1 MATPRNP
8 LAAFIWGA
16 GGAALTPEE
25 IARRREVED
34 ALLAKGGVDTSPVGH
49 WTQGLARVAN
59 AAAGA
64 YRRNKLDGAQTEN
77 DDYNKSLVETLF
89 GRSSST
95 PASDGAVPMTDA
107 AAEVSGTAPTSG
119 QPIDMTGNEIYDQFM
134 GTVKEGV
141 TNPYALAAVAATAKA
156 ESGFDP
162 GNVNRT
168 WSDPSESGQ
177 AGTAGG
183 LMSWRGPRYEALAA
197 TGDLSPAG
205 QARFFLG
212 EDPALIEKL
221 NGAQSVEEAQSL
233 MNNAWK
239 FAGYNRPGGEAA
251 NRLAAAQSFLP
262 TFQGGG
268 EVAAVSPEAAIEA
281 VSPIEGALPVEGASL
296 ADEVADYEGSQ
307 DYAAQ
312 FGGTTGQPLPEN
324 EFDKRF
330 GDTPLPAEQL
340 TGRDAV
346 AKALMEQQSQ
356 LNPAQAAITD
366 QAAALPTADAAQAA
380 VTGGQ
385 PVEMAQAATG
395 QQGLSG
401 IPTEE
406 LLRVLTD
413 PRANANT
420 RAVAQALMQQQE
432 AARRQ
437 QEEQQTW
444 MQRQQYEEQRQSR
457 DPLRQA
463 QIEKMQREAANPN
476 AEESFFGNPVAIQ
489 NQDGSISYG
498 QIGNRG
504 SFKPIQLGEGQS
516 FAPPTKTIDGGTE
529 NLVVDQ
535 AGNVIA
541 RMPKNLAEAESQKV
555 QGKAQGEAAA
565 SLPADMQ
572 QAEQTIANIDKLI
585 DNKGLDSIV
594 GQFDQYRGKTL
605 LGREGRDALARLEQL
620 QGGAFLQAYGLLKGG
635 GQITEVEG
643 IKAERAMARMDRALD
658 EADFRAALRDFREAV
673 STGADKL
680 RQKAGLPAR
689 DQDAG
694 EKSIREMTDEEL
706 EALANG
712 Q

>member
-25 IARRREVED
+25 LAQRREVED
-34 ALLAKGGVDTSPVGH
+34 ALLAKQGIDTSPVGH

-64 YRRNKLDGAQTEN
+64 YRRNKLEGAQTDN
-77 DDYNKSLVETLF
+77 DTYNKSLVETLL
-89 GRSSST
+89 GRSGT
-95 PASDGAVPMTDA
+95 PAS
-107 AAEVSGTAPTSG
+107 SGT
-119 QPIDMTGNEIYDQFM
+119 
-134 GTVKEGV
+134 V
-141 TNPYALAAVAATAKA
+141 
-156 ESGFDP
+156 
-162 GNVNRT
+162 
-168 WSDPSESGQ
+168 
-177 AGTAGG
+177 
-183 LMSWRGPRYEALAA
+183 
-197 TGDLSPAG
+197 
-205 QARFFLG
+205 
-212 EDPALIEKL
+212 
-221 NGAQSVEEAQSL
+221 
-233 MNNAWK
+233 
-239 FAGYNRPGGEAA
+239 PGGEAA
-251 NRLAAAQSFLP
+251 AELASTDPASGVVATGPQSYRDAIASIESAGSGDYAAIGPTHDKLGRALGRYQVMEANIPQWSKEALGREVTADEFLADPALQDAIFDKRFGDYVAKYGPEGAAQAWF
-262 TFQGGG
+262 GG
-268 EVAAVSPEAAIEA
+268 EGGVGKTGRKDVLGTTIGGYGQKFLKALGPQEVANIDPAAGVEVSAT
-281 VSPIEGALPVEGASL
+281 EGVVPVEGASL
-296 ADEVADYEGSQ
+296 ADEVAQ
-307 DYAAQ
+307 FAQ
-312 FGGTTGQPLPEN
+312 PA
-324 EFDKRF
+324 D
-330 GDTPLPAEQL
+330 DTQL
-340 TGRDAV
+340 AGRDAV
-346 AKALMEQQSQ
+346 AKALMDQQSQ
-356 LNPAQAAITD
+356 INPAQAAITD
-366 QAAALPTADAAQAA
+366 QVAALPATGLAQGS
-380 VTGGQ
+380 VTGAQ
-385 PVEMAQAATG
+385 PVEMAQATTG

-401 IPTEE
+401 IPTED

-420 RAVAQALMQQQE
+420 RAVAEALMQQQE
-432 AARRQ
+432 TARRQ
-437 QEEQQTW
+437 QVEQQTW
-444 MQRQQYEEQRQSR
+444 MQRQQYEEQRLAR

-476 AEESFFGNPVAIQ
+476 SEESFFGNPVAVQ

-572 QAEQTIANIDKLI
+572 QAETTISQIDNLLN
-585 DNKGLDSIV
+585 NKGLDSIV
-594 GQFDQYRGKTL
+594 GPLDQYRGKTF
-605 LGREGRDALARLEQL
+605 LGGEGRDALARLEQL

-635 GQITEVEG
+635 GQITEIEG

-658 EADFRAALRDFREAV
+658 EADFKAALRDFREAV
-673 STGADKL
+673 STGVDKM

-689 DQDAG
+689 GQDAG
-694 EKSIREMTDEEL
+694 EKSIRDMTDEEL